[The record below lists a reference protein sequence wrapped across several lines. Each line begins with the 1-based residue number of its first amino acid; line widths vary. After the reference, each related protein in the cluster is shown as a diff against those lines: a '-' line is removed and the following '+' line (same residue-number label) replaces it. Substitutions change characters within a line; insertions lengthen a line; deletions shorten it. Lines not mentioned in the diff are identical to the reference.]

1 MTEYS
6 PERAIQL
13 CLAALEKRIIAVER
27 ELRQLRSEEGINSL
41 AEELAG
47 PLADHFQQALGERSG
62 K

>member
-6 PERAIQL
+6 TEQAMSL
-13 CLAALEKRIIAVER
+13 CLASLEKRIAAVEQ
-27 ELRQLRSEEGINSL
+27 ELRQLRSEEGVKSL

-47 PLADHFQQALGERSG
+47 TLADHFQQALGERSG

>member
-47 PLADHFQQALGERSG
+47 TLADHFQQALGERSG